1 MWAVGMRWA
10 IRGAGLVST
19 LILART
25 LTPADFGIVAMGT
38 LVYGLLGIFFEM
50 GTWALLLRTGE
61 TDRSAYD
68 TAWSIGIIQT
78 WILAIIVFFAAYPA
92 ALYFKEP
99 RLVAVMQVLT
109 IGSLIA
115 GFGNIGTVMFRR
127 DLDFKRDF
135 LFGFYSKVVTV
146 IPTIIL
152 ALTYRSYWALVIGSI
167 IGAALETIVSYVM
180 HPFRP
185 RFTLVKWR
193 KFVSFAMW
201 ITPASIADYLN
212 QKADVFIVGHIASAA
227 QFGAYNVASELS
239 RMATA
244 EIVIPIA
251 RSILP
256 NYAKL
261 RDDLT
266 QLTAAFLIV
275 LRTVAIV
282 SFSFGF
288 GIAAVADDAVHVI
301 LGDQWDYAVPLMR
314 WLGIFGALTAIQSTI
329 AGHILIVLNRERSV
343 FVITW
348 ARLILFGGSVL
359 LAASIGT
366 VVDIAMAATLSTAAI
381 VVACVFYLPTALPVS
396 GWRILLQLLR
406 LFLTS
411 LLMYVAVRYL
421 HSTEIGPHWVTLII
435 DSATGAAIFSSI
447 LYLSWIAAGRP
458 DGPEKRLLQL
468 ASDRLRRLTKRR

>member
-1 MWAVGMRWA
+1 
-10 IRGAGLVST
+10 
-19 LILART
+19 
-25 LTPADFGIVAMGT
+25 
-38 LVYGLLGIFFEM
+38 
-50 GTWALLLRTGE
+50 
-61 TDRSAYD
+61 
-68 TAWSIGIIQT
+68 
-78 WILAIIVFFAAYPA
+78 
-92 ALYFKEP
+92 
-99 RLVAVMQVLT
+99 
-109 IGSLIA
+109 
-115 GFGNIGTVMFRR
+115 
-127 DLDFKRDF
+127 
-135 LFGFYSKVVTV
+135 
-146 IPTIIL
+146 
-152 ALTYRSYWALVIGSI
+152 
-167 IGAALETIVSYVM
+167 
-180 HPFRP
+180 
-185 RFTLVKWR
+185 
-193 KFVSFAMW
+193 
-201 ITPASIADYLN
+201 
-212 QKADVFIVGHIASAA
+212 
-227 QFGAYNVASELS
+227 
-239 RMATA
+239 
-244 EIVIPIA
+244 
-251 RSILP
+251 
-256 NYAKL
+256 
-261 RDDLT
+261 
-266 QLTAAFLIV
+266 
-275 LRTVAIV
+275 
-282 SFSFGF
+282 
-288 GIAAVADDAVHVI
+288 VADDAVHVI